1 MTGTTVHIDD
11 VAPGLPINPDMWGVF
26 FEDIN
31 GSADGGL
38 YAELVRNRDF
48 SFGPADDPAW
58 HPLTGWTTDGTVE
71 VGAARASGGH
81 RVRLTAP
88 ATLENAGFV
97 ALPLT
102 AGATY
107 ALAVRATPSP
117 GADVRV
123 ALLDDAGEVVAETPV
138 TGDTDAVL
146 VPRRDAAHGRVR
158 LHVASGSCEVWWVSL
173 MPTAT
178 FRGEANGL
186 RDDLAR
192 TIADLRPRF
201 VRFPGGCVAHG
212 FGLDNLYRWKHTV
225 GPVEDRVGDRNIWGY
240 HQSMGLGFFEYF
252 RFCEQLGAEPLPV
265 VAAGV
270 CCQNSPGGQAGF
282 TDSEMDDYVRDVL
295 DLIEYANGP
304 VDSPWGARRAA
315 AGHPEPFGLRYL
327 GVGNEDEITDAF
339 AARFGRLLEAVR
351 AAAPDIVVIGTAGP
365 FPAGSDYDRGWELA
379 RELAVDIVDEH
390 SYKAPKWYFEHLDR
404 FDAYDRSGPRVYVGE
419 YGSRGNTM
427 LCALAEAAY
436 MMGMERN
443 GDVVRLASY
452 APLLARIDHT
462 QWTPDLVYFDDTEVV
477 LTLNYHVQSL
487 HAHAAGT
494 RALPVRVENAP
505 TWERPRT
512 GRIGIR
518 VRAESG
524 TLTVEHASLDAG
536 GHRQQTGF
544 HRGERDVRLPLAAR
558 GTDCTV
564 RARVRLEE
572 DGRDGF
578 LVAFGDVDGPD
589 HFEWRFGTWENRF
602 LVLCEVS
609 DGLSDE
615 WTEPLPYRFDAG
627 RTYDVEIRVEGGG
640 RHVVCLLDG
649 DVVHDIAHDGTPE
662 QRFSASAVVDDR
674 DGTTWLKVVNATDAA
689 VPLAATLASGHA
701 VSALEITSLTADP
714 AEGRPFAPAPAAPRV
729 SRVDG
734 ARWTVPPF
742 TFAVARV
749 VR

>member
-1 MTGTTVHIDD
+1 VNETTVHIDD
-11 VAPGLPINPDMWGVF
+11 VAPGTPINPDMWGVF

-38 YAELVRNRDF
+38 YGELVRNRDF
-48 SFGPADDPAW
+48 SFGPKDDPAW
-58 HPLTGWTTDGTVE
+58 NPLTGWTTDGAVE

-102 AGATY
+102 AGADY
-107 ALAVRATPSP
+107 ALTVRATTSP

-123 ALLDDAGEVVAETPV
+123 ALLDDAGEVVAEAPV

-146 VPRRDAAHGRVR
+146 VPRRGATHARVVLR
-158 LHVASGSCEVWWVSL
+158 VASGSCEVWWVSL
-173 MPTAT
+173 MPNAT

-252 RFCEQLGAEPLPV
+252 RFCEQIGAEPLPV

-282 TDSEMDDYVRDVL
+282 TDVEMDEYVRDVL

-304 VDSPWGARRAA
+304 VDSPWGALRAA
-315 AGHPEPFGLRYL
+315 AGHPEPFDLRYL

-339 AARFGRLLEAVR
+339 AARFARLLEAVR
-351 AAAPDIVVIGTAGP
+351 AAAPEIAVIGTAGP

-379 RELAVDIVDEH
+379 RELAVDVVDEH

-404 FDAYDRSGPRVYVGE
+404 FDAYDRSGPQVYVGE

-462 QWTPDLVYFDDTEVV
+462 QWTPDLVYFDDTEVM
-477 LTLNYHVQSL
+477 LTLNYHVQYL
-487 HAHAAGT
+487 HAHAPGT
-494 RALPVRVENAP
+494 RALPVRVEHPP

-512 GRIGIR
+512 ERIGIQ

-524 TLTVEHASLDAG
+524 TLTVEHASLDADG
-536 GHRQQTGF
+536 PRQQTGL
-544 HRGERDVRLPLAAR
+544 HRGEHDVRLPLAAQGMDYTLR
-558 GTDCTV
+558 M
-564 RARVRLEE
+564 RVRLEQ
-572 DGRDGF
+572 DGHDGF

-589 HFEWRFGTWENRF
+589 HFEWRFGTWQSAF

-609 DGLSDE
+609 DGMSDE
-615 WTEPLPYRFDAG
+615 WSEPIRYRFDPE
-627 RTYDVEIRVEGGG
+627 RTYDLEIRVRGG
-640 RHVVCLLDG
+640 RHVICLLDG
-649 DVVHDIAHDGTPE
+649 VVMHDIAHEGTPE

-689 VPLAATLASGHA
+689 VPLAATFASGHA
-701 VSALEITSLTADP
+701 VPALEITSLTADR
-714 AEGRPFAPAPAAPRV
+714 AEGRPFAPAPAAPCV
-729 SRVDG
+729 SWVDS